1 MSHASHLAPCEL
13 TPCSPHVAMFCV
25 CLFLSPFL
33 VNMSTLELVGTQ
45 EINIT
50 GPDRTEWELHGL
62 TEGSLYR
69 FLLSACT
76 RAGCGPALAM
86 ESNTPSNARE

>member
-1 MSHASHLAPCEL
+1 MGCASHLAPCEL
-13 TPCSPHVAMFCV
+13 TPLLPSCFCV
-25 CLFLSPFL
+25 LCLLCFFPFL

-76 RAGCGPALAM
+76 RAGCGPPLAV